1 MKECLKFLQTWTED
15 NPSDIIK
22 VAMIGFK
29 ISILT
34 PNIVFEGFYNLKPT
48 CDFSD
53 LKLEH

>member
-1 MKECLKFLQTWTED
+1 MKECLTFLQTWTED